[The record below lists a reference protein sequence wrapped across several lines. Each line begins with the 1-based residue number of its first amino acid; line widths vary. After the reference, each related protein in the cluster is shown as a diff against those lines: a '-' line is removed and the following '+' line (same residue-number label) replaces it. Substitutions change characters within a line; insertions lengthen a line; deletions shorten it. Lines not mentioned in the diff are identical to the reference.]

1 MLRLEFEDQRNR
13 IKPVS
18 LQMDIPESL
27 REFQCRRQRW
37 LRWIMAAIVL
47 IVAGGFGG
55 LIYPRLFIRFFC
67 LSVSVSE

>member
-18 LQMDIPESL
+18 LQMDIPESI

-55 LIYPRLFIRFFC
+55 LIYWNYRIFFYIG
-67 LSVSVSE
+67 LGAFVI